1 MLTNVL
7 IFGEMCVL
15 SLIYISAAVY
25 RFCALSCVFFFFA
38 SVCHFLI
45 IQFMFLLFLLYLF
58 FVFYFVYSM
67 FLYCFMLFYIVL
79 YIVSPFMLSLS
90 YFVQDYRPLPPG
102 GNPTAGNT

>member
-1 MLTNVL
+1 MLTNIL
-7 IFGEMCVL
+7 IFGEMYVL

-25 RFCALSCVFFFFA
+25 RFCALSYVFFFFFA

-67 FLYCFMLFYIVL
+67 FLYCFVYCFSFCA
-79 YIVSPFMLSLS
+79 VSCTSL
-90 YFVQDYRPLPPG
+90 
-102 GNPTAGNT
+102 PTIDTGWKPKHSK